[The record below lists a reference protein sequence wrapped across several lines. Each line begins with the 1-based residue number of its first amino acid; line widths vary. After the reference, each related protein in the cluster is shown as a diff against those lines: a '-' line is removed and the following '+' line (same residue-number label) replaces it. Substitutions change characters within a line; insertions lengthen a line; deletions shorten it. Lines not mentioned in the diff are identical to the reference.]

1 MTSLRKR
8 MLEDMRLRNYSV
20 RTQEAYIDQIE
31 KFANYFWKSP
41 ELLGLE
47 EIRTYQLY
55 LVDEKQASWNT
66 FNQAVCAMRFLY
78 RVTLGK
84 DWVIKHIPFQR
95 REKKLPVVLSPQ
107 EVTQFFDAITNLK
120 DKVMLMTAY
129 SAGLRTSEIAALK
142 VKDIDSKRML
152 IHIRQGKGKKDRYV
166 MLAANLLDSLR
177 LYWKVYHPYDWL
189 FPGKSLDQQTCIDSI
204 QRACK
209 KASLASGLK
218 KTVTIRALRHSFATH
233 LLESGTDILTIQRL
247 LGHGSVRTT
256 TIYTHIS
263 DKRVHATRSPL
274 DLLESFWS
282 EPDEGQ

>member
-1 MTSLRKR
+1 
-8 MLEDMRLRNYSV
+8 MLEDLRLRNYSV

-31 KFANYFWKSP
+31 KFANYFGKSP

-55 LVDEKQASWNT
+55 LVDEKKASWNT

-95 REKKLPVVLSPQ
+95 REKKLPVVLSSQ

-177 LYWKVYHPYDWL
+177 LYWKVYRPSDWL